1 MCGNYNYAPYN
12 KKKKKRK
19 RKEATVASTL
29 AMEIDSLAMGH
40 HG

>member
-1 MCGNYNYAPYN
+1 MPLTI
-12 KKKKKRK
+12 KKKKKKKNRK
-19 RKEATVASTL
+19 RKEATVASPL

>member
-1 MCGNYNYAPYN
+1 VEITIMPLTI